1 MCIAALAFAAHPR
14 WALVVAANRD
24 EFHARP
30 ALPLARWAD
39 APQII
44 AGRDAEAGGTWLG
57 VNEAAERLVLVT
69 NRRTGQ
75 PPHAAA
81 PSRGALVRA
90 LLDGADPLAV
100 PLAGYN
106 PCNLLVADAGGLVA
120 LESYP
125 AERRRTLP
133 PGLHG
138 VSNGALDDVWPKTRT
153 LVETLGGWL
162 DGEAEPEALFAALA
176 DRTPRPAEPGAPG
189 SEAMFNPV
197 FIAGP
202 VYGTRCSTL
211 VLVDA
216 AGHGRMFER
225 RFAPTGAVVGA
236 SEIAFSFASGRPSP
250 GRA

>member
-44 AGRDAEAGGTWLG
+44 AGRDAAAGGTWLG
-57 VNEAAERLVLVT
+57 VNEAAGRLVLVT
-69 NRRTGQ
+69 NRRTGE
-75 PPHAAA
+75 PPRADA

-100 PLAGYN
+100 PLAGYK
-106 PCNLLVADAGGLVA
+106 PCNLLVADPGGLVA

-125 AERRRTLP
+125 TERRRTLP

-138 VSNGALDDVWPKTRT
+138 VSNGALDDVWPKTRA
-153 LVETLGGWL
+153 LVATLGGWL
-162 DGEAEPEALFAALA
+162 EGQAEPEALFAALA
-176 DRTPRPAEPGAPG
+176 DRTPLPAEPGAPG
-189 SEAMFNPV
+189 AEAMFNPV

-216 AGHGRMFER
+216 QGQGRILER
-225 RFAPTGAVVGA
+225 RFAPTGEAVGE
-236 SEIAFSFASGRPSP
+236 SEVRFRWPEL
-250 GRA
+250 

>member
-1 MCIAALAFAAHPR
+1 MCIAALAWHAHPR

-44 AGRDAEAGGTWLG
+44 AGRDAAAGGTWLG
-57 VNEAAERLVLVT
+57 VNDTAGRLVLVT

-75 PPHAAA
+75 PPRADA

-90 LLDGADPLAV
+90 LLDGADPLGV

-106 PCNLLVADAGGLVA
+106 PCNVLVAGAGGLVA

-125 AERRRTLP
+125 AERRHPRA

-138 VSNGALDDVWPKTRT
+138 VSNGALDDVWPKTRA

-162 DGEAEPEALFAALA
+162 DGDANPEDLFAALA
-176 DRTPRPAEPGAPG
+176 DRTPRPAQPGAPG
-189 SEAMFNPV
+189 AEAMFNPV

-216 AGHGRMFER
+216 EGHGRMLER
-225 RFAPTGAVVGA
+225 RFSPTGAAVGE
-236 SEIAFSFASGRPSP
+236 SEITFGFASDRPAP
-250 GRA
+250 RRG